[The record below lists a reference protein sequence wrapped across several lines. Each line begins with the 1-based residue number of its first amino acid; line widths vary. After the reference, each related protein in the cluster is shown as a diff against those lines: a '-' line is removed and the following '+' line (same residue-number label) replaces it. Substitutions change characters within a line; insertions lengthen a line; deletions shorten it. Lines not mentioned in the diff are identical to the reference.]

1 MQGGGGKGSNMT
13 PWTIVENMHVL
24 SRDMQGRV
32 TTSQGASQH
41 NRPHSQ
47 LVLDIVQPLQSFHKA
62 LSIQSVD
69 SAAAYLPLQVARL
82 HIPVS
87 VRVLLRCK
95 LEQTKQCAAYHNMQ
109 HQQVNLHHRIG
120 RTINSE
126 CKLAKSSCKSHWP
139 MLENTR
145 TSDQTVS
152 MGAGITPDAPVLMCA
167 RSNPSAIGLCNQ
179 GSVTCSSAGYSPH
192 TLHTPSAAT
201 AGARN
206 RDESS
211 RLSILDRPR
220 QAPDH
225 AGAVDGSSAYLDAPC
240 LSLCALPE
248 AVAKAKGQQLRCN
261 CVYAVKVFPGVPQ
274 WDST

>member
-87 VRVLLRCK
+87 VRVLLRQARADKAVCS
-95 LEQTKQCAAYHNMQ
+95 LPQHAASTSQLAPQDRAH
-109 HQQVNLHHRIG
+109 HQFRV
-120 RTINSE
+120 
-126 CKLAKSSCKSHWP
+126 
-139 MLENTR
+139 
-145 TSDQTVS
+145 
-152 MGAGITPDAPVLMCA
+152 
-167 RSNPSAIGLCNQ
+167 
-179 GSVTCSSAGYSPH
+179 
-192 TLHTPSAAT
+192 
-201 AGARN
+201 
-206 RDESS
+206 
-211 RLSILDRPR
+211 
-220 QAPDH
+220 
-225 AGAVDGSSAYLDAPC
+225 
-240 LSLCALPE
+240 
-248 AVAKAKGQQLRCN
+248 
-261 CVYAVKVFPGVPQ
+261 
-274 WDST
+274 